1 MNRRQALIALLSMP
15 MGHFLAYKVQTAEA
29 AGGAGLRI
37 PLDEW
42 GTLTVQHARQSL
54 TFTAA
59 EIFTALQKGSSS

>member
-1 MNRRQALIALLSMP
+1 MIRRQALIALLAMP
-15 MGHFLAYKVQTAEA
+15 MGHMLAYQAKTAEA

-42 GTLTVQHARQSL
+42 GTLTVQHAGKSL

-59 EIFTALQKGSSS
+59 EIFAALQKGV